1 MTQRQKRESDWW
13 HRGSWRH
20 HRSYRRRRQGCG
32 YRRFGGCRRRHCRA
46 SGYQGPA
53 GTYPVRNAFDIYP
66 RVPRPHMNGRLLLA
80 LLALTVAA
88 PAQQPL
94 IEGQT
99 QSTVRV
105 LIYEDLQ
112 CSDCADF
119 RRMMDEKILP
129 RYADKAAF
137 IHRDF
142 PLAKHAWARK
152 AAIAA
157 RYFSEITPELGLAYR
172 RQTMATIRETTPE

>member
-1 MTQRQKRESDWW
+1 MGKACRTTFLSQVILLGIVPTITADEFIARYPESRPSLLKVDVEGAETDLLNGAVDLLRQ
-13 HRGSWRH
+13 
-20 HRSYRRRRQGCG
+20 YR
-32 YRRFGGCRRRHCRA
+32 
-46 SGYQGPA
+46 PE
-53 GTYPVRNAFDIYP
+53 
-66 RVPRPHMNGRLLLA
+66 LLLA

-142 PLAKHAWARK
+142 PRAKHAWARK

-157 RYFSEITPELGLAYR
+157 RYFGEIKPELGLAYR
-172 RQTMATIRETTPE
+172 RQ